1 MRKKLNTGWIVM
13 IFGLL
18 LLAVVIGS
26 LLRVTDL
33 GEGTPTPWQE
43 PMISTMTSEPAT
55 ETPGWWDAK
64 DTPPVWSTDSPETE
78 GVAEE

>member
-33 GEGTPTPWQE
+33 GEGTPTLWQE
-43 PMISTMTSEPAT
+43 PVISTMTSEPAT

-64 DTPPVWSTDSPETE
+64 DTPPVWPTDSPETE